1 MIEQITPTFWSLTC
15 PECGEREAVIEIPAD
30 AEPGTGVASCPNEH
44 DFLFQFDGLAVGVLG
59 FGTAQ
64 ARRL

>member
-1 MIEQITPTFWSLTC
+1 MIEQTAPSLWSLTC
-15 PECGEREAVIEIPAD
+15 PECGQREAVIEIPAD

-59 FGTAQ
+59 FGSAQ